1 MIIKIILILQLFQTY
16 TKSDIFL
23 VSQYIYFLNS
33 SQLTQKKKKVISFWR
48 FPWYYV
54 YKR

>member
-33 SQLTQKKKKVISFWR
+33 SQLTQKKKKSHIFLALPLVLR
-48 FPWYYV
+48 L
-54 YKR
+54 